1 MSAEPAM
8 LAMTSGRV
16 SSQQEWLEYHAARH
30 ADRAPLCALSQVFGT
45 AFSRLGCASDL
56 KPILDQVMRAE
67 DWKAREAGLIEACGF
82 AAELQIAKG
91 VPGASAPAIV
101 SINARPYQFMDSL
114 AIFASLRSSIE
125 DEKLRQLPEFRAADQ
140 FLTSNFVL
148 AVPAYASAATT
159 SLLELAKGTE
169 SE

>member
-1 MSAEPAM
+1 M
-8 LAMTSGRV
+8 
-16 SSQQEWLEYHAARH
+16 
-30 ADRAPLCALSQVFGT
+30 
-45 AFSRLGCASDL
+45 
-56 KPILDQVMRAE
+56 
-67 DWKAREAGLIEACGF
+67 
-82 AAELQIAKG
+82 
-91 VPGASAPAIV
+91 V